1 MSKHNPYD
9 PIPDGLRKYI
19 ELTQRLNKQMRPI
32 LDAQERIQ
40 DMTRPLERMSA
51 LNSQILNCQLPSH
64 SVRSAAI
71 EVAQNPAVI
80 AATEMARQFSP
91 DQGVLNAAIEAAQG
105 PAIMAASEA
114 APKMVEPMGLAALQ
128 MTNLQLDTAALQFAN
143 NIERVLPPNYM
154 ANIQGVL
161 NAYSSAL
168 ATVHSPFLDWL
179 QTVDISP
186 LTRILERWD
195 TERQLEEERYKELQ
209 KLHLRVMYQAR
220 WFPYASTLAGDML
233 FDEINEIIASSK
245 MGATVSQRCERRIDN
260 AILSH
265 YTKAEI
271 KRIKKKWNNSELEP
285 YFKKALGQTLDAYL
299 RKEYALVIPFLATMW
314 EGIIKSKI
322 EKNDKK
328 FKENC
333 KNLVDGNGYDEV
345 FSDFFNNL
353 IFGQCWG
360 PEDVVDGIP
369 NRNGVAH
376 SWYIKYPSQKAAL
389 NAILLTDFVMSLKPK
404 SKAEN
409 NEKG

>member
-32 LDAQERIQ
+32 LETQEHIRA
-40 DMTRPLERMSA
+40 MMRPLERMSA
-51 LNSQILNCQLPSH
+51 INSQILNCQLPSH
-64 SVRSAAI
+64 TIRSAAI

-195 TERQLEEERYKELQ
+195 TVRQLEEERYKELQ

-245 MGATVSQRCERRIDN
+245 IGATVSQRCERRIDN

>member
-195 TERQLEEERYKELQ
+195 TVRQLEEERYKELQ

-245 MGATVSQRCERRIDN
+245 IGATVSQRCERRIDN

>member
-64 SVRSAAI
+64 SVRSTAI

-195 TERQLEEERYKELQ
+195 TVRQLEEERYKELQ

-245 MGATVSQRCERRIDN
+245 IGATVSQRCERRIDN

-376 SWYIKYPSQKAAL
+376 SWYIKCPSQKAAL